1 MENGL
6 EVMLRSILKEE
17 LQPVNNRLD
26 KIDGRLDGLETRM
39 GGMENRMDGLQ
50 IRMDGLEVL
59 TLEIKEGQ
67 ERMQKNIIMCIGDYN
82 ENIIHFIDDKTDAL
96 NKRVFSV
103 ETEIQ
108 RLNKQ

>member
-17 LQPVNNRLD
+17 LQSVNKRLD

-39 GGMENRMDGLQ
+39 GGLENRMDGLEIQ
-50 IRMDGLEVL
+50 MM
-59 TLEIKEGQ
+59 EIKEGQ
-67 ERMQKNIIMCIGDYN
+67 ERMQKDIIMCIGDYN
-82 ENIIHFIDDKTDAL
+82 ENIIHYVDDKTDAL
-96 NKRVFSV
+96 NKRVFTV

>member
-17 LQPVNNRLD
+17 LQPVNKRLD

-39 GGMENRMDGLQ
+39 CGIENRMDGLEIQ
-50 IRMDGLEVL
+50 MM
-59 TLEIKEGQ
+59 EIKEGQ

-82 ENIIHFIDDKTDAL
+82 ENIIHYVDDKTDAL
-96 NKRVFSV
+96 NKRVFTV